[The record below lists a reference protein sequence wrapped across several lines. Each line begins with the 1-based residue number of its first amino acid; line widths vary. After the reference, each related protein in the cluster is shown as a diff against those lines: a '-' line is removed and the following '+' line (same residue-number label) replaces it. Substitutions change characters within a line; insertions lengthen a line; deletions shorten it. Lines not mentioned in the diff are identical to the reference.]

1 MKLTS
6 ILLLTILALF
16 RDSFVI
22 SGESSVEEQPQIE
35 LASKN
40 DDPSHFFRRAVEN
53 RDLSHYHGHH
63 GHHGSYP
70 YPPYR
75 GKVVYIA
82 KLRPNT
88 NDDHVEVI
96 RVPPR
101 SHSYPPPKSKGKSKG
116 KGGKGGYGK
125 GKGKGGYGK
134 GKGKGVYGKGKGKGG
149 YGKGGKGGYAGYGW

>member
-6 ILLLTILALF
+6 ILLLVILALF
-16 RDSFVI
+16 RDSFVFC
-22 SGESSVEEQPQIE
+22 GESSVEEQPQIE

-40 DDPSHFFRRAVEN
+40 DDPSHFFRKEIEN

-63 GHHGSYP
+63 GHHGHHHGSYP

-96 RVPPR
+96 RVPP
-101 SHSYPPPKSKGKSKG
+101 HFQSYPHPKSK
-116 KGGKGGYGK
+116 GK
-125 GKGKGGYGK
+125 GKGKGGKGKGGK
-134 GKGKGVYGKGKGKGG
+134 GKGGKGKGG